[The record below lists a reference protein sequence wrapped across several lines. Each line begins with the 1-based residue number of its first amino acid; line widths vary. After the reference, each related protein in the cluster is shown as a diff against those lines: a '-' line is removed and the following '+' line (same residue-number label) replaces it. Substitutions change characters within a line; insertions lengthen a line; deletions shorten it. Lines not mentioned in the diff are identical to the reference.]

1 MFKKE
6 DLETSRI
13 RSAIRNMKAIL
24 HTKYGPPDELQLKEV
39 EKPVPKDNEV
49 LIKIHATTVTTSD
62 CNVRN
67 FTFVPKSFMFFAR
80 IMFGF
85 KKPKIN
91 ILGIDLAGEIEA
103 VGINV
108 KRFKEFDQVFGSPG
122 ASFGAHAEYICLPE
136 KSALAKKPANMTYE
150 EAAAIPLAGNT
161 ALFFIRD
168 LGEIQAGQKILIH
181 GASGAIGTYA
191 VQLAKYYGAE
201 VTGLCSSTNV
211 EMVKSLG
218 ADKVIDYTKED
229 FTKSKE
235 RYDFIFDVVG
245 KTTFSQCKGLLKQK
259 GIYLENML
267 ELKDILKM
275 MWTSI
280 IGGKKI
286 KGGVSKES
294 VKNLNFFSELIESE
308 KLKPVIDR
316 SYPLEQTAEAFQYVE
331 QGHKK
336 GNVIITIKQNS
347 SA

>member
-1 MFKKE
+1 MEK
-6 DLETSRI
+6 
-13 RSAIRNMKAIL
+13 MKAIV
-24 HTKYGPPDELQLKEV
+24 HTKFGLPDELQLKEV

-62 CNVRN
+62 CNARN

-103 VGINV
+103 VGKDV
-108 KRFKEFDQVFGSPG
+108 KLFKEGDQVFGSPG
-122 ASFGAHAEYICLPE
+122 TKFGSHAEYCCVPE
-136 KSALAKKPANMTYE
+136 DGALAIKPADMRWE
-150 EAAAIPLAGNT
+150 EAAAISLAGNT

-168 LGEIQAGQKILIH
+168 LGEIKVRQKILIH

-191 VQLAKYYGAE
+191 VQLARYYGAE
-201 VTGLCSSTNV
+201 VTAVCSATNAD
-211 EMVKSLG
+211 MVKSLG

-229 FTKSKE
+229 FTKSDE

-245 KTTFSQCKGLLKQK
+245 KTTFSQCKSLLKQK
-259 GIYLENML
+259 GIYLENIL

-280 IGGKKI
+280 VGGKKI
-286 KGGVSKES
+286 KGGVSKAS
-294 VKNLNFFSELIESE
+294 VENLNFLIELFESG

-316 SYPLEQTAEAFQYVE
+316 SFPLEKTAEAFKYVE

-336 GNVIITIKQNS
+336 GNVIITI
-347 SA
+347 

>member
-1 MFKKE
+1 
-6 DLETSRI
+6 
-13 RSAIRNMKAIL
+13 MKAIL
-24 HTKYGPPDELQLKEV
+24 HTKFGPPDELQLKEV

-62 CNVRN
+62 CNGRN

-103 VGINV
+103 VGIDV
-108 KRFKEFDQVFGSPG
+108 KRFKEGDQVCGSPG
-122 ASFGAHAEYICLPE
+122 AGFGAHAEYICVSE
-136 KSALAKKPANMTYE
+136 KGALAKKPTNMTYE
-150 EAAAIPLAGNT
+150 EAAAISLAGNT
-161 ALFFIRD
+161 TLFFIRD
-168 LGEIQAGQKILIH
+168 LGKIQAGQKILIH

-201 VTGLCSSTNV
+201 VTGVCSTTNV

-229 FTKSKE
+229 FTKSDE
-235 RYDFIFDVVG
+235 RYDFVFDVVG
-245 KTTFSQCKGLLKQK
+245 KTTFSQCKDLLKQK

-267 ELKDILKM
+267 ELKDMLKM
-275 MWTSI
+275 IWTSI

-294 VKNLNFFSELIESE
+294 VENLKFFLELIESG
-308 KLKPVIDR
+308 KLKPAIDKI
-316 SYPLEQTAEAFQYVE
+316 YPLEQTAEAFRYVE
-331 QGHKK
+331 AGHKK
-336 GNVIITIKQNS
+336 GNVVITVEHNNKT
-347 SA
+347 

>member
-1 MFKKE
+1 M
-6 DLETSRI
+6 RI
-13 RSAIRNMKAIL
+13 KILNDMEKMKAIV

-39 EKPVPKDNEV
+39 EKPVPGDNEV
-49 LIKIHATTVTTSD
+49 LIKIHASTVTTSD

-67 FTFVPKSFMFFAR
+67 FTFVPKSFMFLSR
-80 IMFGF
+80 ILFGF
-85 KKPKIN
+85 NKPKIN

-103 VGINV
+103 VGKDV
-108 KRFKEFDQVFGSPG
+108 KLFKVGDHVFGSPG
-122 ASFGAHAEYICLPE
+122 TKMGGHAEYSCVPE
-136 KSALAKKPANMTYE
+136 NGALAIKPADLQWE
-150 EAAAIPLAGNT
+150 EAAAISLAGNT

-168 LGEIQAGQKILIH
+168 LGKIQSGQKILIH

-201 VTGLCSSTNV
+201 VTGVCSATNT
-211 EMVKSLG
+211 EMVKFLG

-229 FTKSKE
+229 FTKSDE
-235 RYDFIFDVVG
+235 RYDFVFDVVG
-245 KTTFSQCKGLLKQK
+245 KTSFSQCKGILKPK

-267 ELKDILKM
+267 ELKDILRM

-280 IGGKKI
+280 TGGKRI

-294 VKNLNFFSELIESE
+294 AENLNFFIELFESG

-316 SYPLEQTAEAFQYVE
+316 IFPLERTAEAFQYVE

-336 GNVIITIKQNS
+336 GNVVITI
-347 SA
+347 